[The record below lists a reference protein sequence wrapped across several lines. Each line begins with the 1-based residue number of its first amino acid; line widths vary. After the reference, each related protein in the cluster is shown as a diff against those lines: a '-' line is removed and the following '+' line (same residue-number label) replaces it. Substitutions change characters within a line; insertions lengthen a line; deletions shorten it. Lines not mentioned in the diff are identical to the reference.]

1 MGLPVVLQDGEQV
14 VLLVRRHWMFLYPHL
29 IGTIVVALVPV
40 GAVAGLLNAF
50 GPIDPVMQQIAILV
64 SVVWVV
70 CWGVAAYLTWYQYQH
85 DIWILTNQRLID
97 SKRLHWFHHDLSS
110 ADLVN
115 LQDISINKIGVLHT
129 VFNYGDV
136 RCETAGSTSIFTL
149 SEIPDPSSV
158 LSTIDAA
165 RDSARRDMYAARG
178 TMG

>member
-1 MGLPVVLQDGEQV
+1 MGLPVVLQNGEEV
-14 VLLVRRHWMFLYPHL
+14 VLLVRRHWMFLYPRL

-40 GAVAGLLNAF
+40 GAVAGLINAF
-50 GPIDPVMQQIAILV
+50 APIDPLMQQVAILG
-64 SVVWVV
+64 SAAWVLG
-70 CWGVAAYLTWYQYQH
+70 WAVAAYFTWYQYQH

-136 RCETAGSTSIFTL
+136 RCETAGAGSDFTL
-149 SEIPDPSSV
+149 SEIPDPASV

-165 RDSARRDMYAARG
+165 RDAARREMYTARG
-178 TMG
+178 QIG